1 MEKIRKNTMISYI
14 MKHKQDSRLTL
25 LIGIAFL
32 LTGAEYITWWLY
44 KLVPTFS
51 GSAPDLLSEGI
62 GYLFQVLGILL
73 FAMATRANQKWTV
86 GKYFFPL
93 LLFFDLIFCMASFLS
108 TSPAL
113 ILLFGFS
120 MNLLHGVIAGHYL
133 TCLSLYGTRQNTGK
147 VFGFSYA
154 FGSIGTFLL
163 SSLVEGSLGSIYIF
177 VIYGFLTIAAIAIH
191 ESIRFST
198 YAPDEPRPLPTVSF
212 TGRQILL
219 AGILVV
225 LLSFVK
231 NIGFYFPTED
241 IITGSVNPIL
251 TRCFYGV
258 GLILAGI
265 LNDKSRRY
273 GSVCCICALV
283 FPFLALTLGNFPL
296 AGSIT
301 WILGYLF
308 FGFFS
313 VYRVVVFS
321 DFAKSQPSALYLAG
335 FGLLFGRIGDSTSS
349 ILGILLSPHTTLL
362 IALST
367 VLFVTTV
374 LVFFVFYNDTYV
386 PAVPQK
392 KNQEDMFSDFLER
405 YQISHREAEV
415 LRIVLEGLSNSEI
428 SAKLFISEN
437 TVKFHMRNIL
447 KKTGC
452 TKRSEVISLYQSY
465 QEN

>member
-1 MEKIRKNTMISYI
+1 MSA
-14 MKHKQDSRLTL
+14 LTP
-25 LIGIAFL
+25 AWYPFRCP
-32 LTGAEYITWWLY
+32 AW
-44 KLVPTFS
+44 
-51 GSAPDLLSEGI
+51 
-62 GYLFQVLGILL
+62 YL
-73 FAMATRANQKWTV
+73 
-86 GKYFFPL
+86 
-93 LLFFDLIFCMASFLS
+93 
-108 TSPAL
+108 
-113 ILLFGFS
+113 
-120 MNLLHGVIAGHYL
+120 
-133 TCLSLYGTRQNTGK
+133 
-147 VFGFSYA
+147 
-154 FGSIGTFLL
+154 
-163 SSLVEGSLGSIYIF
+163 
-177 VIYGFLTIAAIAIH
+177 
-191 ESIRFST
+191 
-198 YAPDEPRPLPTVSF
+198 
-212 TGRQILL
+212 
-219 AGILVV
+219 
-225 LLSFVK
+225 
-231 NIGFYFPTED
+231 
-241 IITGSVNPIL
+241 
-251 TRCFYGV
+251 
-258 GLILAGI
+258 
-265 LNDKSRRY
+265 
-273 GSVCCICALV
+273 
-283 FPFLALTLGNFPL
+283 FLALTLGNFPL

-349 ILGILLSPHTTLL
+349 MLGILLSPHTTLL

-386 PAVPQK
+386 PAVPPK